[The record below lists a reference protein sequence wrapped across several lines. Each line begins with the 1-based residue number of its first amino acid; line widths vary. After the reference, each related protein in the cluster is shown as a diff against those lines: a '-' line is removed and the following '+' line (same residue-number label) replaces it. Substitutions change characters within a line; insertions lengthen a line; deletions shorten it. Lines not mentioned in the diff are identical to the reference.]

1 VLQLAAHT
9 TRQHAV
15 LTATVV
21 QRGGPGAGAISAGA
35 VDARRHDKVRPESD
49 GRLQPADTPEE
60 HRTVRGV
67 RRLRWQRRRS
77 EQTVTL

>member
-1 VLQLAAHT
+1 MLQLAAHT

-21 QRGGPGAGAISAGA
+21 QRGGPGAGAVGAGA
-35 VDARRHDKVRPESD
+35 VDARRHDQVRPESD
-49 GRLQPADTPEE
+49 GWLQSADTPEE

-67 RRLRWQRRRS
+67 RRLRR
-77 EQTVTL
+77 